1 MPLAATVKNH
11 MLRLLR
17 RSKSTRSPSP
27 VPAAM
32 VIPNK
37 GLSSPP
43 VIVEPLP
50 MTLGSAAPPAAR
62 HSHSSQH
69 HQQRQGHGHHQH
81 NGGPPA
87 ARSRSVCTR
96 REVAH
101 RPSGRRARVQG
112 RALCGRLQRAQ
123 QPLQPIRNGL

>member
-1 MPLAATVKNH
+1 MGMSRGGVGVRSGRPHSSVSDMPLAATVKNH

-27 VPAAM
+27 NNRAM

-43 VIVEPLP
+43 VIVEPFP
-50 MTLGSAAPPAAR
+50 ISLGSAAPAPQTR

-69 HQQRQGHGHHQH
+69 HQQQARSNGGPV
-81 NGGPPA
+81 GGPPA
-87 ARSRSVCTR
+87 ARSRS
-96 REVAH
+96 
-101 RPSGRRARVQG
+101 
-112 RALCGRLQRAQ
+112 
-123 QPLQPIRNGL
+123 